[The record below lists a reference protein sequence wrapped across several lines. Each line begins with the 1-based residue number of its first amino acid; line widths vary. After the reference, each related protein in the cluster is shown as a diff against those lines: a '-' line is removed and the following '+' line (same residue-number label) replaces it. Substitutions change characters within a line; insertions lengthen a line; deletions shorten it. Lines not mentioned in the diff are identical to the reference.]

1 MSLPASLAVLALLAA
16 AQLGFQ
22 VTVTLLVYPALT
34 EAPDADWEGV
44 HDRHSRRIVAPVVV
58 LYGGLLLALPWAW
71 LSAPS
76 GWVALAG
83 ACCLGL
89 LATTA
94 LLAAPTHGRLGRSGP
109 GERPVLLR
117 RLLLV
122 DRARLAW
129 SLALAGCTAGALLL
143 SR

>member
-1 MSLPASLAVLALLAA
+1 MSLAVLAVLAA

-22 VTVTLLVYPALT
+22 LTVTLLVYPALA
-34 EAPDADWEGV
+34 EAPAVGWEGV
-44 HDRHSRRIVAPVVV
+44 HDRHSRRIVAPVAV

-71 LSAPS
+71 LEASS
-76 GWVALAG
+76 GWVGLAA
-83 ACCLGL
+83 ACYLGL
-89 LATTA
+89 VATTA
-94 LLAAPTHGRLGRSGP
+94 LLAAPTHGRLGRARP
-109 GERPVLLR
+109 TERSALLH

-129 SLALAGCTAGALLL
+129 SVALAGCTAGALL